1 MFINFPEVSGIIMQ
15 EKEVSLPRMV
25 TVRQKYAT
33 QKIEDITV
41 HIRREMEISRQRH
54 SSFVASASLSPQ
66 APAAFLIS
74 TRSPVPYVTYC
85 SNGGLSHLSCLRWAA
100 TAAQQPKGRLKY

>member
-25 TVRQKYAT
+25 TVQQKYAT

-41 HIRREMEISRQRH
+41 HIRREMEI
-54 SSFVASASLSPQ
+54 L
-66 APAAFLIS
+66 APKAQQFCGKRIAI